1 MIEINK
7 RPINQ
12 STSPYIIAELSANH
26 NGSIEIAKQ
35 TIMQAK
41 ECGAHAVKLQTYTA
55 DSMTINCDKD
65 DFRIRGGLWDGYT
78 LYNLYKEACTPYEW
92 HGELF
97 KFAKDIGITIFSTPF
112 DEDAVD
118 LLESLNTPAYK
129 IASFELTDLDLIQY
143 AASKGK
149 PILISTGLSKISE
162 IENAINACF
171 KVGNN
176 NILLFHCISSYPT
189 PTEEANVKMV
199 SFLRNKFNLEVGLS
213 DHTLNNIA
221 AISAI
226 SLGATAIEKH
236 FILDKENKG
245 PDSDFSINP
254 AELKSLIKD
263 SKKCWESLG
272 VENFKRSSDELKN
285 QIFRRS
291 LYFVEDL
298 QKNEIIKPNH
308 IKKIRPGYGLSPKF
322 FNQIINKK
330 TKQNVKR
337 GDRVTWEVI
346 NKD

>member
-78 LYNLYKEACTPYEW
+78 LYDLYKEACTPYEW
-92 HGELF
+92 HSELF

-308 IKKIRPGYGLSPKF
+308 IKKIRPGYGLPPKF

>member
-330 TKQNVKR
+330 TKQNVKK